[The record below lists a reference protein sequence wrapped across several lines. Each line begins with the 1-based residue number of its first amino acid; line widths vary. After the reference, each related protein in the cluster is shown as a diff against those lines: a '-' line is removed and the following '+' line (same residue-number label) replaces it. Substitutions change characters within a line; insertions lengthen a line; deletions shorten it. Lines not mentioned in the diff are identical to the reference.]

1 VKSAPAAPR
10 AAGARAG
17 GVPTIR
23 RAAASDAAS
32 IAGIMR
38 SAIRALPP
46 GAHSPAALAA
56 WSSLPALYHRWA
68 MGPGGETYLVAE
80 RAGRRVGYAALRGRE
95 LTAVFVRP
103 SASGRGVGAALVRA
117 ALRLARRRGE
127 RAVSVVAAAS
137 AVSFYERLGFRGGRP
152 VSVPLPGGAR
162 LASRHL
168 RLVVAAPATASAAG
182 AWRPG
187 RGRTARRGAARS
199 SR

>member
-1 VKSAPAAPR
+1 MKAAPRAPR
-10 AAGARAG
+10 AAGARAR
-17 GVPTIR
+17 GVSTIR
-23 RAAASDAAS
+23 RAAASDAGS
-32 IAGIMR
+32 ITAIMR
-38 SAIRALPP
+38 SAIRALPA
-46 GAHSPAALAA
+46 GAHPPAALAA

-80 RAGRRVGYAALRGRE
+80 RAGRRVGYAALRGPE

-103 SASGRGVGAALVRA
+103 SAAGRGVGAALVGA

-127 RAVSVVAAAS
+127 RAVSVVAAVS
-137 AVSFYERLGFRGGRP
+137 AVSFYERLGFRGGRA

-168 RLVVAAPATASAAG
+168 RLALGRSATAPAAG
-182 AWRPG
+182 AWRPS
-187 RGRTARRGAARS
+187 RGRTARPGGVRS